1 MISPS
6 PPPPQQR
13 RLPLRDFVLLAT
25 VLVFFTLIAL
35 NVLDNM
41 HRAGLTPG
49 FAFLGQRAGFDVSEA
64 LFSYSADSTY
74 VRVILVGITNTLFL
88 AAVSLILATA
98 AGLLVGLA
106 SIAPSKALRLL
117 AQAYVELFRNIP
129 KLLILLVLYVAA
141 VGGLPQVRQA
151 FSVGPVHLSNRS
163 VVIPLPVNDMA
174 LWLHIGGFLMSTL
187 LVALLARRNRRLRER
202 TGNAPQLLPVMIAI
216 YILPPVVLA
225 LLSMPLSWS
234 VPVLSGFD
242 FRGGARLTLQFMV
255 IALTLGLYHGAQI
268 AEVIRGGIEAI
279 PKGQIEAARALGLS
293 SLQVTRLIVLPQTL
307 RIIVP
312 PMNNQYVN
320 LIKNTSIA
328 IAVGYSDLMSVSGTI
343 INQTFRPLEMM
354 LVTMAIYLLICLGL
368 TSALN
373 RVSDRL
379 RMREGR

>member
-1 MISPS
+1 M
-6 PPPPQQR
+6 
-13 RLPLRDFVLLAT
+13 RDFVLLAT
-25 VLVFFTLIAL
+25 VLVFFALLAL

-49 FAFLGQRAGFDVSEA
+49 FDFLGQRAGFDVSEA
-64 LFSYSADSTY
+64 LFRYSADSAY
-74 VRVILVGITNTLFL
+74 VRVLLVGVTNTLFL
-88 AAVSLILATA
+88 AAISLILATA

-106 SIAPSKALRLL
+106 SIAPSKALRML

-141 VGGLPQVRQA
+141 VSGLPQVRQA
-151 FSVGPVHLSNRS
+151 FSVGPFHLSNRS
-163 VVIPLPVNDMA
+163 VVIPLPINDMA
-174 LWLHIGGFLMSTL
+174 LWLHISGLLISTL
-187 LVALLARRNRRLRER
+187 LVTMLVRHNRRLRER
-202 TGNAPQLLPVMIAI
+202 TGDAPQLLTTMMAV
-216 YILPPVVLA
+216 YSLPPIALA

-242 FRGGARLTLQFMV
+242 FRGGARLSLQFMV

-268 AEVIRGGIEAI
+268 AEVIRGGIAAI
-279 PKGQIEAARALGLS
+279 AKGQIEAARALGLS
-293 SLQVTRLIVLPQTL
+293 SLQVTRLIVLPQTM

-312 PMNNQYVN
+312 PINNQYVN

-328 IAVGYSDLMSVSGTI
+328 IAVGYSDLMSVTGTI

-373 RVSDRL
+373 RVSERL